1 MVHFFQA
8 TQPGLH
14 SWCKNSWP
22 LPFLKTQRN
31 GPGEPFC
38 FGPKELEESKVSP
51 LSLEKALLLEW
62 NPLCFRMIH
71 TGFHIFF
78 QHEGWSFRNKETLS
92 HYAEKPLHPAITAIT
107 GNLSFSISL
116 PNVSSMQ
123 DIHSGSPQS
132 RQQPQEP
139 PHSCSMM
146 SLDGRKNGRKRKEKM
161 VERMATSNREKQ
173 PAN

>member
-62 NPLCFRMIH
+62 NPLCFGDPHR
-71 TGFHIFF
+71 FFIFF
-78 QHEGWSFRNKETLS
+78 QHGPVELSQQRNPGP
-92 HYAEKPLHPAITAIT
+92 HYASTLHPAITADQRGIWVFPYRCQMSRACKIYIQAHHSR
-107 GNLSFSISL
+107 GNS
-116 PNVSSMQ
+116 
-123 DIHSGSPQS
+123 H
-132 RQQPQEP
+132 
-139 PHSCSMM
+139 
-146 SLDGRKNGRKRKEKM
+146 KNLHIPVRWCPGW
-161 VERMATSNREKQ
+161 
-173 PAN
+173 